1 MNTTDPRE
9 LAIQDYFDILRRRW
23 MIIVAILVLAAAGA
37 AAATVLQE
45 TVYES
50 KAEVLIRTGSTD
62 QLFPSASETGNRL
75 VRQIDAEITYLRT
88 DAFRSAA
95 AEALGRSANVSVTLV
110 KDGDVADTG
119 RIAFVNVDPEPA
131 RAAEA
136 AETYAQ
142 SYIDSRNAADVQD
155 VQRQLGD
162 AILEQANLSSELEA
176 LRGPIDD
183 IDALIVRTTDPTQLA
198 LLTAQRSLLLAQ
210 LGADVGRLESGL
222 SQTSGTVELLTDASI
237 VITDPDMT
245 AVVSR
250 AAKVPTSP
258 ISTGWVQNLL
268 IALAVGAVLG
278 VGAAL
283 LRESLDT
290 RFHSD
295 DEISEILD
303 TSVLGHVGKLKTTK
317 HTGLIVNQPA
327 PDNAALEAFRKI
339 RSSVSF
345 LRAPGGLD
353 VIQITSP
360 VAGNGKTTI
369 STNLA
374 VSFVQQRQSVLVIDA
389 DMRRPRIHKEFLV
402 NGLDKGLSA
411 ILAENLP
418 FGDAIRQDL
427 TSGVY
432 IIPAGQI
439 PPNPSELLTSE
450 AFARLIK
457 QVRAEFDVIIV
468 DTPPLLPVPDAR
480 VVSAEVDG
488 VILVADTRTSSKRE
502 LKDSAKFLDQ
512 AGAKLCGVVLNRVSE
527 RSNSYGHSYGYSYEE
542 K

>member
-1 MNTTDPRE
+1 MVGQVPLQISLNGQQYGERYQG
-9 LAIQDYFDILRRRW
+9 ASNHDYS
-23 MIIVAILVLAAAGA
+23 VP
-37 AAATVLQE
+37 
-45 TVYES
+45 
-50 KAEVLIRTGSTD
+50 
-62 QLFPSASETGNRL
+62 LFTLHNASVVQSVTPSSGP
-75 VRQIDAEITYLRT
+75 
-88 DAFRSAA
+88 
-95 AEALGRSANVSVTLV
+95 ALGGTLLFIRGTDLQHGEV
-110 KDGDVADTG
+110 HRYRCRLGAHVVVA
-119 RIAFVNVDPEPA
+119 
-131 RAAEA
+131 
-136 AETYAQ
+136 
-142 SYIDSRNAADVQD
+142 SYDADADVVLCSTPAQPSLTFALHHTD
-155 VQRQLGD
+155 TD

-339 RSSVSF
+339 RSSVTF
-345 LRAPGGLD
+345 LRATGGLD
-353 VIQITSP
+353 VIQVTSP
-360 VAGNGKTTI
+360 VASNGKTTV

-439 PPNPSELLTSE
+439 PPNPSELLTSD
-450 AFARLIK
+450 ACGLLIK
-457 QVRAEFDVIIV
+457 QVRADFDLIII

-480 VVSAEVDG
+480 LVSAEVDG